1 MRRVLI
7 STKPFIFVL
16 FPVGVTVRSAESL
29 SSAIPLGTST
39 KRANSKRANH
49 GQSRLFQDA
58 VSSVSFG
65 LRSFSVCGWRT
76 RSLSSVSGRPEA
88 ARPPPPSS
96 LPSMV
101 EWPGGTRAFPRWREQ
116 SRCTCAHE
124 TPPLGGTVSFSRPRP
139 VSWQPLSRPKLTV
152 LRARQPPPCTP
163 WLSCR
168 FTKPRRSN
176 RCTRV
181 VPTRGWCRSCARR
194 LTSLYERQK
203 LRCGPS
209 GRRCPPWWSR
219 SAISGSTWQR
229 WRTSTRHAFSTPPSP
244 REGCSAT
251 LSRASPSSS
260 RRYSSRPRRSSTSC
274 PGVMHH
280 PPLPPGPG
288 LSLPVAVGAHLRPPE
303 PLRPRP
309 NRHVGRRVEPLAG
322 ERRPPR
328 PSQAP
333 SRPGSRR
340 SGPDVGNP
348 EMLEFALSQ
357 ETARTAP
364 LLPPVEGREEN
375 LLFRF
380 VSVPPLVQGPAVPTF
395 SKKEQFPFPPGSQ
408 VHGTTVCDALP
419 PHSRPRPILP
429 VAKIVRFGD
438 DIPPHA
444 PLASP
449 VRDPG
454 SSVRMPQNA
463 PLSVPSTPTPFRCTT
478 TGTSIVP
485 LEPLAQRL
493 EAWLTLPSLAGSRA
507 QFDSATRFSSPG
519 DLPSSTAF
527 SRRRW
532 QSGTPLSCA
541 RRLLSSWQRMQSSR
555 SLQPRWGR
563 GFTALT
569 SSYPRKVVAFGQSWI
584 CESWTGLYTSS
595 SSRCWRTGAWSNAF
609 SPRIGL
615 QRSTWRTL
623 TFTFRSFRDTDRFYG
638 LRSNVGHGS
647 TGSSPSG
654 SPCLPV
660 CSRRL

>member
-1 MRRVLI
+1 MGSRPLRMKVRWGCPPQVLSPPPHRTQSWQPCLPGQPWASGWR
-7 STKPFIFVL
+7 STDR
-16 FPVGVTVRSAESL
+16 PVPSPRGWTIGFSERGAAHNRALPRCL
-29 SSAIPLGTST
+29 SS
-39 KRANSKRANH
+39 RRCM
-49 GQSRLFQDA
+49 
-58 VSSVSFG
+58 
-65 LRSFSVCGWRT
+65 RSWRVCGWP
-76 RSLSSVSGRPEA
+76 LSRPEA

-96 LPSMV
+96 LPSMA
-101 EWPGGTRAFPRWREQ
+101 EWPGGTRAFPRWREW

-124 TPPLGGTVSFSRPRP
+124 TPPLGGTVRFSRPRP

-194 LTSLYERQK
+194 LTSLYERRK
-203 LRCGPS
+203 SRRGPS

-229 WRTSTRHAFSTPPSP
+229 WRMSTRHAFSTPPSP

-251 LSRASPSSS
+251 PSRASPSSS
-260 RRYSSRPRRSSTSC
+260 RRYSSRPRRSRGDGENSAAPS
-274 PGVMHH
+274 PDG
-280 PPLPPGPG
+280 GPG
-288 LSLPVAVGAHLRPPE
+288 GESSVSFCFCSAAGPRASGTHLLKERAISFSSGFSGPWDDS
-303 PLRPRP
+303 
-309 NRHVGRRVEPLAG
+309 V
-322 ERRPPR
+322 RRPASSLSP
-328 PSQAP
+328 
-333 SRPGSRR
+333 
-340 SGPDVGNP
+340 
-348 EMLEFALSQ
+348 MIHFASSQ
-357 ETARTAP
+357 ESTVRGWHSSP
-364 LLPPVEGREEN
+364 RC
-375 LLFRF
+375 
-380 VSVPPLVQGPAVPTF
+380 PA
-395 SKKEQFPFPPGSQ
+395 
-408 VHGTTVCDALP
+408 C
-419 PHSRPRPILP
+419 
-429 VAKIVRFGD
+429 
-438 DIPPHA
+438 
-444 PLASP
+444 
-449 VRDPG
+449 
-454 SSVRMPQNA
+454 
-463 PLSVPSTPTPFRCTT
+463 
-478 TGTSIVP
+478 
-485 LEPLAQRL
+485 
-493 EAWLTLPSLAGSRA
+493 LAGSRA

-527 SRRRW
+527 LRRRW
-532 QSGTPLSCA
+532 QSRKPLSCA

-584 CESWTGLYTSS
+584 CESWTGLCTSS
-595 SSRCWRTGAWSNAF
+595 RSRCWRTGAWSNAF

-638 LRSNVGHGS
+638 LCSKVGHGS